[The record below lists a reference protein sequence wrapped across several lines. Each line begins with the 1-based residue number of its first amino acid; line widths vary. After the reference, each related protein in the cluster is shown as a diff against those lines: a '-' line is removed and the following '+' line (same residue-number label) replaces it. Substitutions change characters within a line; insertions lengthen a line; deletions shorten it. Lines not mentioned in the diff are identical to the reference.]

1 MIIAAPVSLHEET
14 FTVNRLDSPLGSALR
29 RVDWIAAAAVGL
41 LLLTGIGMAWL
52 NARSYGQELLT
63 PSSLFVRSLT
73 WAALS
78 IAVYTATTLVNW
90 RWVRTFAWPLY
101 AANILLLI
109 ITLIY
114 GVDSGGNNRAIAI
127 FGFAIQSSE
136 LSKILTLVA
145 ISTALTRVDRGS
157 GGLQDLVLAGAIVA
171 PPFLLVIA
179 QPDLGTALVL
189 IAALFGALYLSG
201 VATRWVA
208 ALASLGAATGALA
221 WVVVLA
227 DYQKERLLAFIDP
240 NADPAGPKYQLLR
253 SLEAIRGGG
262 LFGAGA
268 DGTSIL
274 TPLPVQESDFVFAA
288 LVRAFGA
295 LGGLFVILLLA
306 ILVGRLI
313 WHSWTSPDEFGVIF
327 AGGMATVVLFQT
339 FVNIGMNLGVAPITG
354 ITLPFVSYGGASAV
368 SLAFGL
374 ALVQSHRVHDGGSS
388 PLM

>member
-1 MIIAAPVSLHEET
+1 
-14 FTVNRLDSPLGSALR
+14 
-29 RVDWIAAAAVGL
+29 
-41 LLLTGIGMAWL
+41 MAWL

-63 PSSLFVRSLT
+63 PGSLLVRSLT
-73 WAALS
+73 WTVLS
-78 IAVYTATTLVNW
+78 IAVYVVTTLVNW

-101 AANILLLI
+101 AANILLLVV
-109 ITLIY
+109 TLIY

-127 FGFAIQSSE
+127 FGLAIQSSE

-145 ISTALTRVDRGS
+145 ISTALTRADRTG
-157 GGLQDLVLAGAIVA
+157 GGLQDLLMAGAIVA
-171 PPFLLVIA
+171 PPFLLVVA

-189 IAALFGALYLSG
+189 VAALFGALYLSG

-208 ALASLGAATGALA
+208 ALASLVAAAAALA

-253 SLEAIRGGG
+253 SLEAIKGGG

-268 DGTSIL
+268 DGTAIL

-295 LGGLFVILLLA
+295 VGGLFVITLLA
-306 ILVGRLI
+306 ILVGRLV
-313 WHSWTSPDEFGVIF
+313 WHAWTSPDEFGVIF
-327 AGGMATVVLFQT
+327 AGGMATIILFQT
-339 FVNIGMNLGVAPITG
+339 FVNVGMNLGVAPITG

-374 ALVQSHRVHDGGSS
+374 ALVQSLRVHDGGSS

>member
-1 MIIAAPVSLHEET
+1 M
-14 FTVNRLDSPLGSALR
+14 NRLDSPLGSALR
-29 RVDWIAAAAVGL
+29 RLDWVAASAVGL
-41 LLLTGIGMAWL
+41 LALTGLIMAWL

-63 PSSLFVRSLT
+63 PGSLLVRSLT
-73 WAALS
+73 WTVLS
-78 IAVYTATTLVNW
+78 IAVYVVTTLVNW

-101 AANILLLI
+101 AANILLLVV
-109 ITLIY
+109 TLIY

-127 FGFAIQSSE
+127 FGLAIQSSE

-145 ISTALTRVDRGS
+145 ISTALTRADRTG
-157 GGLQDLVLAGAIVA
+157 GGLQDLLMAGAIVA
-171 PPFLLVIA
+171 PPFLLVVA

-189 IAALFGALYLSG
+189 VAALFGALYLSG

-208 ALASLGAATGALA
+208 ALASLVAAGAALA

-253 SLEAIRGGG
+253 SLEAIKGGG

-268 DGTSIL
+268 DGTAIL

-295 LGGLFVILLLA
+295 VGGLFVITLLA
-306 ILVGRLI
+306 ILVGRLV
-313 WHSWTSPDEFGVIF
+313 WHAWTSPDEFGVIF
-327 AGGMATVVLFQT
+327 AGGMATIILFQT
-339 FVNIGMNLGVAPITG
+339 FVNVGMNLGVAPITG

-374 ALVQSHRVHDGGSS
+374 ALVQSLRVHDGGSS
-388 PLM
+388 PFM

>member
-1 MIIAAPVSLHEET
+1 M
-14 FTVNRLDSPLGSALR
+14 NRLDSPLNSALR
-29 RVDWIAAAAVGL
+29 RVDWIALSAVGL

-73 WAALS
+73 WAALA

-109 ITLIY
+109 ITLVY

-127 FGFAIQSSE
+127 FGLTIQSSE

-145 ISTALTRVDRGS
+145 ISTALTRADRES

-171 PPFLLVIA
+171 PPFLLVLV

-189 IAALFGALYLSG
+189 VAALFGALYLAG

-208 ALASLGAATGALA
+208 AFASLVALGAALA

-295 LGGLFVILLLA
+295 MGGLFVILLLA
-306 ILVGRLI
+306 ILVGRLV
-313 WHSWTSPDEFGVIF
+313 WHAWNSTDEFGVIF

>member
-1 MIIAAPVSLHEET
+1 M
-14 FTVNRLDSPLGSALR
+14 NRLDSPLGSALR
-29 RVDWIAAAAVGL
+29 RLDWVAASAVGL
-41 LLLTGIGMAWL
+41 LALTGLIMAWL

-63 PSSLFVRSLT
+63 PGSLLVRSLT
-73 WAALS
+73 WTVLS
-78 IAVYTATTLVNW
+78 IAVYVVTTLVNW

-109 ITLIY
+109 VTLIY

-127 FGFAIQSSE
+127 FGLAIQSSE

-145 ISTALTRVDRGS
+145 ISTALTRADRTG
-157 GGLQDLVLAGAIVA
+157 GGLQDLLMAGAIVA
-171 PPFLLVIA
+171 PPFLLVVA

-189 IAALFGALYLSG
+189 VAALFGALYLSG

-208 ALASLGAATGALA
+208 ALASLVAAGAALA

-253 SLEAIRGGG
+253 SLEAIKGGG

-268 DGTSIL
+268 DGTAIL

-295 LGGLFVILLLA
+295 VGGLFVITLLA
-306 ILVGRLI
+306 ILVGRLV
-313 WHSWTSPDEFGVIF
+313 WHAWTSPDEFGVIF
-327 AGGMATVVLFQT
+327 AGGMATIILFQT
-339 FVNIGMNLGVAPITG
+339 FVNVGMNLGVAPITG

-374 ALVQSHRVHDGGSS
+374 ALVQSLRVHDGGSS
-388 PLM
+388 PFV

>member
-1 MIIAAPVSLHEET
+1 M
-14 FTVNRLDSPLGSALR
+14 NRLDSPLGSALR

-41 LLLTGIGMAWL
+41 LALTGVGMAWL

-63 PSSLFVRSLT
+63 PSSLLVRSLT
-73 WAALS
+73 WTLLS
-78 IAVYTATTLVNW
+78 IAVYSVTTLVNW

-109 ITLIY
+109 VTLIY

-157 GGLQDLVLAGAIVA
+157 GGLQDLVMAGAIVA
-171 PPFLLVIA
+171 PPFLLVVA

-189 IAALFGALYLSG
+189 IAALFGALYLAG

-208 ALASLGAATGALA
+208 ALASLVAAGGAIAWAVALA
-221 WVVVLA
+221 E
-227 DYQKERLLAFIDP
+227 YQKERLLAFIDP

-253 SLEAIRGGG
+253 SLQAIRGGG

-268 DGTSIL
+268 DGTAIL

-295 LGGLFVILLLA
+295 VGGLFVIALLA
-306 ILVGRLI
+306 ILVGRLV

-327 AGGMATVVLFQT
+327 AGGMATVILFQT
-339 FVNIGMNLGVAPITG
+339 LVNIGMNLGVAPITG
-354 ITLPFVSYGGASAV
+354 ITLPFVSYGGASAI

>member
-1 MIIAAPVSLHEET
+1 
-14 FTVNRLDSPLGSALR
+14 VNRLDSPLGSALR
-29 RVDWIAAAAVGL
+29 RVDWIAASAIGL
-41 LLLTGIGMAWL
+41 LALTGLIMAWL
-52 NARSYGQELLT
+52 NARSYGQELFA
-63 PSSLFVRSLT
+63 PSSLLVRSLT
-73 WAALS
+73 WTLLS
-78 IAVYTATTLVNW
+78 IAVYSVTTLVNW

-109 ITLIY
+109 VTLIY

-127 FGFAIQSSE
+127 FGLAIQSSE

-145 ISTALTRVDRGS
+145 ISTALTRVDRAS
-157 GGLQDLVLAGAIVA
+157 GGLQDLVMAGAIVA
-171 PPFLLVIA
+171 PPFLLVVA

-189 IAALFGALYLSG
+189 IAALFGALYLAG

-208 ALASLGAATGALA
+208 ALASLVAAGGAIAWAVALA
-221 WVVVLA
+221 E
-227 DYQKERLLAFIDP
+227 YQKERLLAFIDP

-268 DGTSIL
+268 DGTATL

-288 LVRAFGA
+288 LVRASGA
-295 LGGLFVILLLA
+295 VGGLFVIVLLA
-306 ILVGRLI
+306 ILVGRLV
-313 WHSWTSPDEFGVIF
+313 WHAWNSPDEFGVIF
-327 AGGMATVVLFQT
+327 AGGMATIILFQT

>member
-1 MIIAAPVSLHEET
+1 
-14 FTVNRLDSPLGSALR
+14 VNRLDSPLGSALR
-29 RVDWIAAAAVGL
+29 RVDWIAASAIGL
-41 LLLTGIGMAWL
+41 LALTGLIMAWL
-52 NARSYGQELLT
+52 NARSYGQELFA
-63 PSSLFVRSLT
+63 PSSLLVRSLT
-73 WAALS
+73 WTLLS
-78 IAVYTATTLVNW
+78 IAVYSVTTLVNW

-109 ITLIY
+109 VTLIY

-127 FGFAIQSSE
+127 FGLAIQSSE

-145 ISTALTRVDRGS
+145 ISTALTRVDRAS
-157 GGLQDLVLAGAIVA
+157 GGLQDLVMAGAIVA
-171 PPFLLVIA
+171 PPFLLVVA

-189 IAALFGALYLSG
+189 IAALFGALYLAG

-208 ALASLGAATGALA
+208 ALASLVTAGGAIAWAVALA
-221 WVVVLA
+221 E
-227 DYQKERLLAFIDP
+227 YQKERLLAFIDP

-268 DGTSIL
+268 DGTATL

-295 LGGLFVILLLA
+295 VGGLFVIVLLA
-306 ILVGRLI
+306 ILVGRLV
-313 WHSWTSPDEFGVIF
+313 WHAWNSPDEFGVIF
-327 AGGMATVVLFQT
+327 AGGMATIILFQT

-374 ALVQSHRVHDGGSS
+374 AMVQSHRVHDGGSS

>member
-1 MIIAAPVSLHEET
+1 M
-14 FTVNRLDSPLGSALR
+14 NRLDSPLGSALR
-29 RVDWIAAAAVGL
+29 RVDWVSTSAVGL
-41 LLLTGIGMAWL
+41 LALTGLVMAWL

-63 PSSLFVRSLT
+63 PSSLLVRSFT
-73 WAALS
+73 WTVLAS
-78 IAVYTATTLVNW
+78 AVYAATTLVNW

-101 AANILLLI
+101 AGNILLLI
-109 ITLIY
+109 VTLVY
-114 GVDSGGNNRAIAI
+114 GVDSGGNNRAIAL
-127 FGFAIQSSE
+127 FGLTIQASE

-145 ISTALTRVDRGS
+145 ISTALTRVDRAS
-157 GGLQDLVLAGAIVA
+157 GGLQDLVLAGAIA
-171 PPFLLVIA
+171 TPPFLLVVA

-189 IAALFGALYLSG
+189 VAALFGALYLSG
-201 VATRWVA
+201 VATRWIA
-208 ALASLGAATGALA
+208 AMASLVAVGGGIA
-221 WVVVLA
+221 WVALLA
-227 DYQKERLLAFIDP
+227 EYQKERLLAFIDP

-268 DGTSIL
+268 DGTSAL

-295 LGGLFVILLLA
+295 VGGLVVILLLA
-306 ILVGRLI
+306 IVVGRLV
-313 WHSWTSPDEFGVIF
+313 WHAWNAPDEFGVIF
-327 AGGMATVVLFQT
+327 AGGMATVILFQT

>member
-1 MIIAAPVSLHEET
+1 
-14 FTVNRLDSPLGSALR
+14 VNRLDSPLGSALR
-29 RVDWIAAAAVGL
+29 RVDWIAASAIGL
-41 LLLTGIGMAWL
+41 LALTGLIMAWL
-52 NARSYGQELLT
+52 NARSYGQELFA
-63 PSSLFVRSLT
+63 PSSLLVRSLT
-73 WAALS
+73 WTLLS
-78 IAVYTATTLVNW
+78 IAVYSVTTLVNW

-109 ITLIY
+109 VTLIY

-127 FGFAIQSSE
+127 FGLAIQSSE

-145 ISTALTRVDRGS
+145 ISTALTRVDRAS
-157 GGLQDLVLAGAIVA
+157 GGLQDLVMAGAIVA
-171 PPFLLVIA
+171 PPFLLVVA

-189 IAALFGALYLSG
+189 IAALFGALYLAG

-208 ALASLGAATGALA
+208 ALASLVAAGGAIGWAVALA
-221 WVVVLA
+221 E
-227 DYQKERLLAFIDP
+227 YQKERLLAFIDP

-268 DGTSIL
+268 DGTATL

-295 LGGLFVILLLA
+295 VGGLFVIVLLA
-306 ILVGRLI
+306 ILVGRLV
-313 WHSWTSPDEFGVIF
+313 WHAWNSPDEFGVIF
-327 AGGMATVVLFQT
+327 AGGMATIILFQT

>member
-1 MIIAAPVSLHEET
+1 M
-14 FTVNRLDSPLGSALR
+14 NRLDSPLNSALR
-29 RVDWIAAAAVGL
+29 RVDWVAASAVGL
-41 LLLTGIGMAWL
+41 LALTGVIMAWL
-52 NARSYGQELLT
+52 NARSYGQELLS
-63 PSSLFVRSLT
+63 PGSLLVRSLSWT
-73 WAALS
+73 ILS
-78 IAVYTATTLVNW
+78 IAVYAVTTLVNW

-109 ITLIY
+109 VTLIY

-127 FGFAIQSSE
+127 FGLAIQSSE

-145 ISTALTRVDRGS
+145 ISTALTRADRTG

-171 PPFLLVIA
+171 PPFLLVVA

-189 IAALFGALYLSG
+189 VAALFGALYLSG

-208 ALASLGAATGALA
+208 ALASLVAAGAALA

-253 SLEAIRGGG
+253 SLEAIKGGG

-268 DGTSIL
+268 DGTAIL

-295 LGGLFVILLLA
+295 VGGIFVITLLA
-306 ILVGRLI
+306 ILVGRLV
-313 WHSWTSPDEFGVIF
+313 WHAWTSPDEFGVLF
-327 AGGMATVVLFQT
+327 AGGMATIILFQT
-339 FVNIGMNLGVAPITG
+339 FVNVGMNLGVAPITG

-374 ALVQSHRVHDGGSS
+374 ALVQSLRVHDGGSS
-388 PLM
+388 PRM

>member
-1 MIIAAPVSLHEET
+1 M
-14 FTVNRLDSPLGSALR
+14 NRLDSPLSSALR
-29 RVDWIAAAAVGL
+29 RVDWIALSAVGL

-109 ITLIY
+109 ITLVY

-127 FGFAIQSSE
+127 FGLAIQSSE

-145 ISTALTRVDRGS
+145 ISTALTRADRAS
-157 GGLQDLVLAGAIVA
+157 GGLQDLVLAGAIVV
-171 PPFLLVIA
+171 PPFLLVVA

-189 IAALFGALYLSG
+189 VAALFGALYLAG

-208 ALASLGAATGALA
+208 ALASLVALGGALA

-240 NADPAGPKYQLLR
+240 SADPAGPKYQLLR

-295 LGGLFVILLLA
+295 VGGLFVILLLA
-306 ILVGRLI
+306 ILVWRLV
-313 WHSWTSPDEFGVIF
+313 WHAWNSTDEFGVIF

>member
-1 MIIAAPVSLHEET
+1 M
-14 FTVNRLDSPLGSALR
+14 NRLDSPLGSALR
-29 RVDWIAAAAVGL
+29 RVDWIAVAAVAL
-41 LLLTGIGMAWL
+41 LALTGVGMAWL

-73 WAALS
+73 WVALS
-78 IAVYTATTLVNW
+78 TSVYAVTTLVNW

-109 ITLIY
+109 ITLVY
-114 GVDSGGNNRAIAI
+114 GVDSGGNNRAIAV
-127 FGFAIQSSE
+127 FGLAIQSSE

-145 ISTALTRVDRGS
+145 ISTALTRADRVS
-157 GGLQDLVLAGAIVA
+157 GGLRDLVLAGAIVA
-171 PPFLLVIA
+171 PPFVLVVA

-189 IAALFGALYLSG
+189 VAALFGALYLAG
-201 VATRWVA
+201 VATRWIA
-208 ALASLGAATGALA
+208 ALASLVAAGGALA

-253 SLEAIRGGG
+253 SLDAIRGGG

-295 LGGLFVILLLA
+295 MGGLFVILLLA
-306 ILVGRLI
+306 ILVGRLV
-313 WHSWTSPDEFGVIF
+313 WHAWTSTDEFGVIF
-327 AGGMATVVLFQT
+327 AGGMATVILFQT

>member
-1 MIIAAPVSLHEET
+1 M
-14 FTVNRLDSPLGSALR
+14 NRLDSPLGSALR
-29 RVDWIAAAAVGL
+29 RLDWVAASAVGL
-41 LLLTGIGMAWL
+41 LALTGLIMAWL

-63 PSSLFVRSLT
+63 PGSLLVRSLT
-73 WAALS
+73 WTVLS
-78 IAVYTATTLVNW
+78 IAVYVVTTLMNW

-101 AANILLLI
+101 AANILLLVV
-109 ITLIY
+109 TLIY

-127 FGFAIQSSE
+127 FGLAIQSSE

-145 ISTALTRVDRGS
+145 ISTALTRADRTG
-157 GGLQDLVLAGAIVA
+157 GGLQDLLMAGAIVA
-171 PPFLLVIA
+171 PPFLLVVA

-189 IAALFGALYLSG
+189 VAALFGALYLSG

-208 ALASLGAATGALA
+208 ALASLVAAGAALA

-253 SLEAIRGGG
+253 SLEAIKGGG

-268 DGTSIL
+268 DGTAIL

-295 LGGLFVILLLA
+295 VGGLFVITLLA
-306 ILVGRLI
+306 ILVGRLV
-313 WHSWTSPDEFGVIF
+313 WHAWTSPDEFGVTF
-327 AGGMATVVLFQT
+327 AGGMATIILFQT
-339 FVNIGMNLGVAPITG
+339 FVNVGMNLGVAPITG

-374 ALVQSHRVHDGGSS
+374 ALVQSLRVHDGGSS
-388 PLM
+388 PFM

>member
-1 MIIAAPVSLHEET
+1 M
-14 FTVNRLDSPLGSALR
+14 NRLDSPLGSALR
-29 RVDWIAAAAVGL
+29 RVDWISAAAVGL
-41 LLLTGIGMAWL
+41 LALTGVGMAWL

-63 PSSLFVRSLT
+63 PSSLLVRSLT
-73 WAALS
+73 WSLLS
-78 IAVYTATTLVNW
+78 IAVYSVTTLVNW

-109 ITLIY
+109 ITLVY

-127 FGFAIQSSE
+127 FGLAIQSSE

-145 ISTALTRVDRGS
+145 ISTALTRVDRA
-157 GGLQDLVLAGAIVA
+157 GGGPQDLLLAGAIVA
-171 PPFLLVIA
+171 PPFLLVVA

-189 IAALFGALYLSG
+189 VAALFGALYLAG
-201 VATRWVA
+201 VATRWIA
-208 ALASLGAATGALA
+208 ALASLAALSGALA
-221 WVVVLA
+221 WVIVLA

-268 DGTSIL
+268 DGTAAL

-295 LGGLFVILLLA
+295 VGGLFVIVLLA
-306 ILVGRLI
+306 ILVGRLV
-313 WHSWTSPDEFGVIF
+313 WHAWNSPDEFGVIF

-388 PLM
+388 PIM

>member
-1 MIIAAPVSLHEET
+1 M
-14 FTVNRLDSPLGSALR
+14 NRLDSPLGSALR
-29 RVDWIAAAAVGL
+29 RVDWVAAAAVGL
-41 LLLTGIGMAWL
+41 LALTGVGMAWL

-63 PSSLFVRSLT
+63 PSSLLVRSLT
-73 WAALS
+73 WTLLS
-78 IAVYTATTLVNW
+78 LVVYSVTTLVNW

-109 ITLIY
+109 VTLVY

-127 FGFAIQSSE
+127 FGLAIQASE

-145 ISTALTRVDRGS
+145 ISTALTRVDRTS
-157 GGLQDLVLAGAIVA
+157 GGVQDLVMAGAIVA
-171 PPFLLVIA
+171 PPFLLVVA

-189 IAALFGALYLSG
+189 VAALFGALYLAG

-208 ALASLGAATGALA
+208 ALASLAAIGGALA

-240 NADPAGPKYQLLR
+240 RADPAGPKYQLLR
-253 SLEAIRGGG
+253 SLEAIKGGG

-268 DGTSIL
+268 DGTAAL

-295 LGGLFVILLLA
+295 IGGLFVIVLLT
-306 ILVGRLI
+306 ILVGRLL
-313 WHSWTSPDEFGVIF
+313 WHAWTSPDEFGVIF

>member
-1 MIIAAPVSLHEET
+1 M
-14 FTVNRLDSPLGSALR
+14 NRLDSPLSSALR
-29 RVDWIAAAAVGL
+29 RVDWIAAASVGL
-41 LLLTGIGMAWL
+41 LALTGIGMAWL

-63 PSSLFVRSLT
+63 PNSLLVRSLT
-73 WAALS
+73 WTLLS
-78 IAVYTATTLVNW
+78 IAVYTVTTLVNW

-109 ITLIY
+109 VTLIY

-127 FGFAIQSSE
+127 FGLAIQSSE

-145 ISTALTRVDRGS
+145 ISTALTRADRAS
-157 GGLQDLVLAGAIVA
+157 GGLQDLLLAGAIVA
-171 PPFLLVIA
+171 PPFFLVVA

-189 IAALFGALYLSG
+189 VAALFGALYLSG
-201 VATRWVA
+201 VATRWIA
-208 ALASLGAATGALA
+208 ALASLVATSGALA

-268 DGTSIL
+268 DGTAIL

-295 LGGLFVILLLA
+295 VGGLFVIALLA
-306 ILVGRLI
+306 ILVGRLV
-313 WHSWTSPDEFGVIF
+313 WHAWTSPDEFGVIF
-327 AGGMATVVLFQT
+327 AGGMATVVLSQT
-339 FVNIGMNLGVAPITG
+339 LVNSGMNLGVAPITG
-354 ITLPFVSYGGASAV
+354 ITLPFVSYGGASAI

-388 PLM
+388 PIM

>member
-1 MIIAAPVSLHEET
+1 M
-14 FTVNRLDSPLGSALR
+14 NRLDSPLSSALR
-29 RVDWIAAAAVGL
+29 RVDWIAASAIGL
-41 LLLTGIGMAWL
+41 LALTGIIMAWL

-63 PSSLFVRSLT
+63 PSSLLIRSLT
-73 WAALS
+73 WTALS
-78 IAVYTATTLVNW
+78 IAIYSVTTLVNW

-101 AANILLLI
+101 AANILLLV

-127 FGFAIQSSE
+127 FGLAIQASE

-145 ISTALTRVDRGS
+145 ISTALTRVDRAS
-157 GGLQDLVLAGAIVA
+157 SGLQDLTLAGAIVA
-171 PPFLLVIA
+171 PPFLLVVA

-189 IAALFGALYLSG
+189 IAALFGALYLAG
-201 VATRWVA
+201 VATRWIAALGSLVA
-208 ALASLGAATGALA
+208 AGGALA
-221 WVVVLA
+221 WIVVLA
-227 DYQKERLLAFIDP
+227 EYQKERLLAFIDP
-240 NADPAGPKYQLLR
+240 NSDPAGPKYQLLR
-253 SLEAIRGGG
+253 SIEAIRGGG

-268 DGTSIL
+268 DGTSTL

-295 LGGLFVILLLA
+295 VGGLFVIVLLA
-306 ILVGRLI
+306 ILVGRLV
-313 WHSWTSPDEFGVIF
+313 WHAWTSPDEFGVIF
-327 AGGMATVVLFQT
+327 AGGMATVILFQT

>member
-1 MIIAAPVSLHEET
+1 M
-14 FTVNRLDSPLGSALR
+14 NRLDSPLGSALR
-29 RVDWIAAAAVGL
+29 RVDWIAAASVGL
-41 LLLTGIGMAWL
+41 LALTGIGMAWL

-63 PSSLFVRSLT
+63 PSSLLVRSLT
-73 WAALS
+73 WTLLS
-78 IAVYTATTLVNW
+78 IAVYSVTTLVNW

-109 ITLIY
+109 VTLIY

-127 FGFAIQSSE
+127 FGLAIQSSE

-145 ISTALTRVDRGS
+145 ISTALTRADRAS
-157 GGLQDLVLAGAIVA
+157 GGLQDLLLAGAIAA
-171 PPFLLVIA
+171 PSFLLVVA

-189 IAALFGALYLSG
+189 VAALFGALYLSG
-201 VATRWVA
+201 VATRWIA
-208 ALASLGAATGALA
+208 ALASLVAISGALA

-268 DGTSIL
+268 DGTAIL

-295 LGGLFVILLLA
+295 VGGLFVIALLA
-306 ILVGRLI
+306 ILVGRLV
-313 WHSWTSPDEFGVIF
+313 WHAWTSPDEFGVIF
-327 AGGMATVVLFQT
+327 AGGMATVVLSQT
-339 FVNIGMNLGVAPITG
+339 LVNIGMNLGVAPITG
-354 ITLPFVSYGGASAV
+354 ITLPFVSYGGASAI

-388 PLM
+388 PIM

>member
-1 MIIAAPVSLHEET
+1 M
-14 FTVNRLDSPLGSALR
+14 NRLDSPLGSALR
-29 RVDWIAAAAVGL
+29 RVDWIAAVAVAL
-41 LLLTGIGMAWL
+41 LALVGVVMAWL
-52 NARSYGQELLT
+52 NARSYGQELLS
-63 PSSLFVRSLT
+63 PSSLLVRSLT
-73 WAALS
+73 WTLLA
-78 IAVYTATTLVNW
+78 IAVYAITTLVNW

-101 AANILLLI
+101 GANILLLI

-127 FGFAIQSSE
+127 FGLAIQSSE

-145 ISTALTRVDRGS
+145 ISTALTRADRGS
-157 GGLQDLVLAGAIVA
+157 GGLQDLVTAGTIVV
-171 PPFLLVIA
+171 PPFLLVVA
-179 QPDLGTALVL
+179 QPDLGTSLVL
-189 IAALFGALYLSG
+189 VAALFGALYLAG

-208 ALASLGAATGALA
+208 ALASLVSVGALLA
-221 WVVVLA
+221 WIVVLA

-295 LGGLFVILLLA
+295 VGGLVVIVLLA
-306 ILVGRLI
+306 ILVGRLV
-313 WHSWTSPDEFGVIF
+313 WHSWNSTDEFGVIF
-327 AGGMATVVLFQT
+327 AGGMATVIIFQA

-374 ALVQSHRVHDGGSS
+374 ALVQSHRVHDGGAS

>member
-1 MIIAAPVSLHEET
+1 MAKKFEMIVKY
-14 FTVNRLDSPLGSALR
+14 F
-29 RVDWIAAAAVGL
+29 
-41 LLLTGIGMAWL
+41 
-52 NARSYGQELLT
+52 
-63 PSSLFVRSLT
+63 F
-73 WAALS
+73 
-78 IAVYTATTLVNW
+78 
-90 RWVRTFAWPLY
+90 
-101 AANILLLI
+101 
-109 ITLIY
+109 
-114 GVDSGGNNRAIAI
+114 
-127 FGFAIQSSE
+127 
-136 LSKILTLVA
+136 
-145 ISTALTRVDRGS
+145 
-157 GGLQDLVLAGAIVA
+157 
-171 PPFLLVIA
+171 
-179 QPDLGTALVL
+179 
-189 IAALFGALYLSG
+189 
-201 VATRWVA
+201 
-208 ALASLGAATGALA
+208 
-221 WVVVLA
+221 
-227 DYQKERLLAFIDP
+227 AFIDP

-295 LGGLFVILLLA
+295 VGGRFVILLLA
-306 ILVGRLI
+306 ILVGRLV

-327 AGGMATVVLFQT
+327 AGGMATVILFQT

>member
-1 MIIAAPVSLHEET
+1 M
-14 FTVNRLDSPLGSALR
+14 NRLDSPLNSALR
-29 RVDWIAAAAVGL
+29 RVDWLAAGAVGL
-41 LLLTGIGMAWL
+41 LAIIGVGMAWL

-63 PSSLFVRSLT
+63 PSSLLVRSIT
-73 WAALS
+73 WTALS
-78 IAVYTATTLVNW
+78 VAVYSVTTLVNW

-101 AANILLLI
+101 GANILLLV

-114 GVDSGGNNRAIAI
+114 GVNSGGNSRAIAI
-127 FGFAIQSSE
+127 FGLVIQSSE

-145 ISTALTRVDRGS
+145 ISTALTRVDRSS
-157 GGLQDLVLAGAIVA
+157 GGLQDLLLAGAIVA
-171 PPFLLVIA
+171 PPFLLVVA

-189 IAALFGALYLSG
+189 VAALFGALYLAG

-208 ALASLGAATGALA
+208 ALVSLVAVGAAIA
-221 WVVVLA
+221 WVLVLA

-262 LFGAGA
+262 LFGSGV
-268 DGTSIL
+268 DGTASL

-295 LGGLFVILLLA
+295 VGGLLVILLLA
-306 ILVGRLI
+306 LLVGRLV
-313 WHSWTSPDEFGVIF
+313 WHAWTSSDEFGVIF
-327 AGGMATVVLFQT
+327 AGGMATVIIFQT
-339 FVNIGMNLGVAPITG
+339 FVNVGMNLGVAPITG

>member
-1 MIIAAPVSLHEET
+1 M
-14 FTVNRLDSPLGSALR
+14 NRLDSPLNSVLR
-29 RVDWIAAAAVGL
+29 RVDWLAAAAVGL
-41 LLLTGIGMAWL
+41 LAIIGVGMAWL
-52 NARSYGQELLT
+52 NARSYGQDLLA
-63 PSSLFVRSLT
+63 PSSLLMRSLAWT
-73 WAALS
+73 LLAL
-78 IAVYTATTLVNW
+78 AVYSVTTLVNW

-114 GVDSGGNNRAIAI
+114 GVNSGGNSRAIAV
-127 FGFAIQSSE
+127 FGLAIQSSE

-145 ISTALTRVDRGS
+145 ISTALTRADRAS
-157 GGLQDLVLAGAIVA
+157 GGLQDLILAGAIVA
-171 PPFLLVIA
+171 PPFFLVVA

-189 IAALFGALYLSG
+189 VAALFGALYLAG

-208 ALASLGAATGALA
+208 ALASLGGICGALA
-221 WVVVLA
+221 WIVVLA

-240 NADPAGPKYQLLR
+240 NADPAGPKYQLLQ
-253 SLEAIRGGG
+253 SLAAIKGGG

-268 DGTSIL
+268 DGTATL

-295 LGGLFVILLLA
+295 VGGLLVIALLA
-306 ILVGRLI
+306 ILVGRLV
-313 WHSWTSPDEFGVIF
+313 WHAWTSPDEFGVIF

-339 FVNIGMNLGVAPITG
+339 LVNIGMNLGMAPITG

>member
-1 MIIAAPVSLHEET
+1 
-14 FTVNRLDSPLGSALR
+14 
-29 RVDWIAAAAVGL
+29 VDWIAAAAVGL
-41 LLLTGIGMAWL
+41 LALAGLGMAWL
-52 NARSYGQELLT
+52 NARSYGQELFT
-63 PSSLFVRSLT
+63 PSSLLVRSLT
-73 WAALS
+73 WTLLS
-78 IAVYTATTLVNW
+78 IAVYSVTTLVNW

-109 ITLIY
+109 VTLIY

-127 FGFAIQSSE
+127 FGLAIQASE

-145 ISTALTRVDRGS
+145 ISTALTRADRGS
-157 GGLQDLVLAGAIVA
+157 GGLQDLLWAGAIVV
-171 PPFLLVIA
+171 PPFLLVVA

-189 IAALFGALYLSG
+189 VAALFGALYLAG

-208 ALASLGAATGALA
+208 ALASLVAAAGALA

-268 DGTSIL
+268 DGTAVL

-295 LGGLFVILLLA
+295 VGGLFVIALLA
-306 ILVGRLI
+306 ILVGRLV
-313 WHSWTSPDEFGVIF
+313 WHAWTSPDEFGVIF

-354 ITLPFVSYGGASAV
+354 IPLPFVSYGGASAI

>member
-1 MIIAAPVSLHEET
+1 M
-14 FTVNRLDSPLGSALR
+14 NRLDSPLSSALR
-29 RVDWIAAAAVGL
+29 RVDWIAAASVGL
-41 LLLTGIGMAWL
+41 LALTGIGMAWL

-63 PSSLFVRSLT
+63 PNSLLVRSLT
-73 WAALS
+73 WTLLS
-78 IAVYTATTLVNW
+78 IAVYTVTTLVNW

-109 ITLIY
+109 VTLIY

-127 FGFAIQSSE
+127 FGLAIQSSE

-145 ISTALTRVDRGS
+145 ISTALTRADRAS
-157 GGLQDLVLAGAIVA
+157 GGLQDLLLAGAIVA
-171 PPFLLVIA
+171 PPFFLVVA

-189 IAALFGALYLSG
+189 VAALFGALYLSG
-201 VATRWVA
+201 VATRWIA
-208 ALASLGAATGALA
+208 ALASLVATSGALA

-268 DGTSIL
+268 DGTAIL

-295 LGGLFVILLLA
+295 VGGLFVIALLA
-306 ILVGRLI
+306 ILVGRLV
-313 WHSWTSPDEFGVIF
+313 WHAWTSPDEFGVIF
-327 AGGMATVVLFQT
+327 AGGMATVVLSQT
-339 FVNIGMNLGVAPITG
+339 LVNIGMNLGVAPITG
-354 ITLPFVSYGGASAV
+354 ITLPFVSYGGASAI

-388 PLM
+388 PIM

>member
-1 MIIAAPVSLHEET
+1 
-14 FTVNRLDSPLGSALR
+14 VNRLDSPLSSALR
-29 RVDWIAAAAVGL
+29 RVDWLAAGAVGL
-41 LLLTGIGMAWL
+41 LAIIGVGMAWL

-63 PSSLFVRSLT
+63 PSSLLVRSIT
-73 WAALS
+73 WTALS
-78 IAVYTATTLVNW
+78 VAVYSVTTLVNW

-101 AANILLLI
+101 GANILLLV

-114 GVDSGGNNRAIAI
+114 GVNSGGNSRAISI
-127 FGFAIQSSE
+127 FGLVIQSSE

-145 ISTALTRVDRGS
+145 ISTALTRVDRSS
-157 GGLQDLVLAGAIVA
+157 GGLQDLLLAGAIVA
-171 PPFLLVIA
+171 PPFLLVVA

-189 IAALFGALYLSG
+189 VAALFGALYLAG

-208 ALASLGAATGALA
+208 ALVSLVAVGAAIA
-221 WVVVLA
+221 WVLVLA

-262 LFGAGA
+262 LFGSGV
-268 DGTSIL
+268 DGTASL

-295 LGGLFVILLLA
+295 VGGLLVILLLA
-306 ILVGRLI
+306 LLVGRLV
-313 WHSWTSPDEFGVIF
+313 WHAWTSSDEFGVIF
-327 AGGMATVVLFQT
+327 AGGMATVIIFQT
-339 FVNIGMNLGVAPITG
+339 FVNVGMNLGVAPITG

>member
-1 MIIAAPVSLHEET
+1 
-14 FTVNRLDSPLGSALR
+14 
-29 RVDWIAAAAVGL
+29 
-41 LLLTGIGMAWL
+41 MAWL
-52 NARSYGQELLT
+52 NARSYEQELLT
-63 PSSLFVRSLT
+63 PGSLLVRSLT
-73 WAALS
+73 WTVLS
-78 IAVYTATTLVNW
+78 IAVYVVTTLVNW

-101 AANILLLI
+101 AANILLLVV
-109 ITLIY
+109 TLIY

-127 FGFAIQSSE
+127 FGLAIQSSE

-145 ISTALTRVDRGS
+145 ISTALTRADRTG
-157 GGLQDLVLAGAIVA
+157 GGLQDLLMAGAIVA
-171 PPFLLVIA
+171 PPFLLVVA

-189 IAALFGALYLSG
+189 VAALFGALYLSG

-208 ALASLGAATGALA
+208 ALASLVAAGAALA

-253 SLEAIRGGG
+253 SLEAIKGGG

-268 DGTSIL
+268 DGTAIL

-295 LGGLFVILLLA
+295 VGGLFVITLLA
-306 ILVGRLI
+306 ILVGRLV
-313 WHSWTSPDEFGVIF
+313 WHAWTSPDEFGVIF
-327 AGGMATVVLFQT
+327 AGGMATIILFQT
-339 FVNIGMNLGVAPITG
+339 FVNVGMNLGVAPITG

-374 ALVQSHRVHDGGSS
+374 ALVQSLRVHDGGSS
-388 PLM
+388 PFM

>member
-1 MIIAAPVSLHEET
+1 M
-14 FTVNRLDSPLGSALR
+14 NRLDSPLGSALR
-29 RVDWIAAAAVGL
+29 RVDWIAASAVGL
-41 LLLTGIGMAWL
+41 LALTGIIMAWL

-63 PSSLFVRSLT
+63 PSSLLIRSLT
-73 WAALS
+73 WTALS
-78 IAVYTATTLVNW
+78 IAIYSVTTLVNW

-101 AANILLLI
+101 AANILLLVN
-109 ITLIY
+109 TLIY

-127 FGFAIQSSE
+127 FGLAIQASE

-145 ISTALTRVDRGS
+145 ISTALTRVDRAS
-157 GGLQDLVLAGAIVA
+157 SGLQDLTLAGAIVA
-171 PPFLLVIA
+171 PPFLLVVA

-189 IAALFGALYLSG
+189 IAALFGALYLAG
-201 VATRWVA
+201 VATRWIAALGSLVA
-208 ALASLGAATGALA
+208 AGGALA
-221 WVVVLA
+221 WIVVLA
-227 DYQKERLLAFIDP
+227 EYQKERLLAFIDP
-240 NADPAGPKYQLLR
+240 NSDPAGPKYQLLR
-253 SLEAIRGGG
+253 SIEAIRGGG

-268 DGTSIL
+268 DGTSTL

-295 LGGLFVILLLA
+295 VGGLFVIVLLA
-306 ILVGRLI
+306 ILVGRLV
-313 WHSWTSPDEFGVIF
+313 WHAWTSPDEFGVIF
-327 AGGMATVVLFQT
+327 AGGMATVILFQT

>member
-1 MIIAAPVSLHEET
+1 M
-14 FTVNRLDSPLGSALR
+14 NRLDSPLGSALR
-29 RVDWIAAAAVGL
+29 RLDWVAASAVGL
-41 LLLTGIGMAWL
+41 LALTGLIMAWL

-63 PSSLFVRSLT
+63 PGSLLVRSLT
-73 WAALS
+73 WTVLS
-78 IAVYTATTLVNW
+78 IAVYVVTTLVNW

-101 AANILLLI
+101 AANILLLVV
-109 ITLIY
+109 TLIY

-127 FGFAIQSSE
+127 FGLAIQSSE

-145 ISTALTRVDRGS
+145 ISTALTRADRTG
-157 GGLQDLVLAGAIVA
+157 GGLQDLLMAGAIVA
-171 PPFLLVIA
+171 PPFLLVVA

-189 IAALFGALYLSG
+189 VAALFGALYLSG

-208 ALASLGAATGALA
+208 ALASLVAAAAALA

-253 SLEAIRGGG
+253 SLEAIKGGG

-268 DGTSIL
+268 DGTAIL

-295 LGGLFVILLLA
+295 VGGLFVITLLA
-306 ILVGRLI
+306 ILAGRLV
-313 WHSWTSPDEFGVIF
+313 WHAWTSPDEFGVIF
-327 AGGMATVVLFQT
+327 AGGMATIILFQT
-339 FVNIGMNLGVAPITG
+339 FVNVGMNLGVAPITG

-374 ALVQSHRVHDGGSS
+374 ALVQSLRVHDGGSS

>member
-1 MIIAAPVSLHEET
+1 M
-14 FTVNRLDSPLGSALR
+14 NRLDSPLGSALR
-29 RVDWIAAAAVGL
+29 RVDWIAVAAVGL
-41 LLLTGIGMAWL
+41 LALTGVGMAWL

-73 WAALS
+73 WVALS
-78 IAVYTATTLVNW
+78 AAVYTVTTLVNW

-109 ITLIY
+109 ITLVY
-114 GVDSGGNNRAIAI
+114 GVDSGGNSRAIAI
-127 FGFAIQSSE
+127 FGLSIQSSE
-136 LSKILTLVA
+136 LGKILTLVA
-145 ISTALTRVDRGS
+145 ISTALTRADRVG
-157 GGLQDLVLAGAIVA
+157 GGLQDLVLAGAIVV
-171 PPFLLVIA
+171 PPFLLVVA

-189 IAALFGALYLSG
+189 VAALFGALYLAG

-208 ALASLGAATGALA
+208 ALASLVAAGGALA

-253 SLEAIRGGG
+253 SLDAIRGGG

-295 LGGLFVILLLA
+295 VGGLFVILLLA

-313 WHSWTSPDEFGVIF
+313 WHAWTATDEFGVIF
-327 AGGMATVVLFQT
+327 AGGMATVILFQT
-339 FVNIGMNLGVAPITG
+339 FVNVGMNLGVAPITG

>member
-1 MIIAAPVSLHEET
+1 M
-14 FTVNRLDSPLGSALR
+14 NRLDSPLGSALR
-29 RVDWIAAAAVGL
+29 RVDWIAAASVGL
-41 LLLTGIGMAWL
+41 LALTGIGMAWL

-63 PSSLFVRSLT
+63 PNSLLVRSLAWT
-73 WAALS
+73 LLS
-78 IAVYTATTLVNW
+78 IAVYSVTMLVNW

-109 ITLIY
+109 VTLIY

-127 FGFAIQSSE
+127 FGLAIQSSE

-145 ISTALTRVDRGS
+145 ISTALTRADRAS
-157 GGLQDLVLAGAIVA
+157 GGLQDLLLAGAIVA
-171 PPFLLVIA
+171 PPFFLVVA

-189 IAALFGALYLSG
+189 VAALFGALYLSG
-201 VATRWVA
+201 VATRWIA
-208 ALASLGAATGALA
+208 ALASLVAISGALA

-240 NADPAGPKYQLLR
+240 RADPAGPKYQLLR
-253 SLEAIRGGG
+253 SLEAIKGGG

-268 DGTSIL
+268 DGTAAL

-295 LGGLFVILLLA
+295 IGGLFVIVLLA
-306 ILVGRLI
+306 ILVGRLL
-313 WHSWTSPDEFGVIF
+313 WHAWTSPDEFGVIF

>member
-1 MIIAAPVSLHEET
+1 M
-14 FTVNRLDSPLGSALR
+14 NRLDSPLGSALR
-29 RVDWIAAAAVGL
+29 RVDWIAAAAVAL
-41 LLLTGIGMAWL
+41 LALVGVVMAWL

-63 PSSLFVRSLT
+63 PSSLLVRSLT
-73 WAALS
+73 WTVLS
-78 IAVYTATTLVNW
+78 IAVYAVTTLVNW

-109 ITLIY
+109 VTLIY

-145 ISTALTRVDRGS
+145 ISTALTRADRGS
-157 GGLQDLVLAGAIVA
+157 GGLQDLVTAGAIVA
-171 PPFLLVIA
+171 PPFLLVVA
-179 QPDLGTALVL
+179 QPDLGTSLVL
-189 IAALFGALYLSG
+189 VAALFGALYLAG

-208 ALASLGAATGALA
+208 ALASAVSAGAILA
-221 WVVVLA
+221 WVVLLA
-227 DYQKERLLAFIDP
+227 EYQKERLLAFIDP

-253 SLEAIRGGG
+253 SLDAIRGGG

-295 LGGLFVILLLA
+295 VGGLVVIVLLA
-306 ILVGRLI
+306 ILVGRLV
-313 WHSWTSPDEFGVIF
+313 WYSWNSSDEFGVIF

>member
-1 MIIAAPVSLHEET
+1 
-14 FTVNRLDSPLGSALR
+14 
-29 RVDWIAAAAVGL
+29 
-41 LLLTGIGMAWL
+41 MAWL

-63 PSSLFVRSLT
+63 PSSLLVRSIT
-73 WAALS
+73 WTALS
-78 IAVYTATTLVNW
+78 VAVYSVTTLVNW

-101 AANILLLI
+101 GANILLLV

-114 GVDSGGNNRAIAI
+114 GVNSGGNSRAISI
-127 FGFAIQSSE
+127 FGLVIQSSE

-145 ISTALTRVDRGS
+145 ISTALTRVDRSS
-157 GGLQDLVLAGAIVA
+157 GGLQDLLLAGAIVA
-171 PPFLLVIA
+171 PPFLLVVA

-189 IAALFGALYLSG
+189 VAALFGALYLAG

-208 ALASLGAATGALA
+208 ALVSLVAVGAAIA
-221 WVVVLA
+221 WVLVLA

-262 LFGAGA
+262 LFGSGV
-268 DGTSIL
+268 DGTASL

-295 LGGLFVILLLA
+295 VGGLLVILLLA
-306 ILVGRLI
+306 LLVGRLV
-313 WHSWTSPDEFGVIF
+313 WHAWTSSDEFGVIF
-327 AGGMATVVLFQT
+327 AGGMATVIIFQT
-339 FVNIGMNLGVAPITG
+339 FVNVGMNLGVAPITG

>member
-1 MIIAAPVSLHEET
+1 M
-14 FTVNRLDSPLGSALR
+14 NRLDSPLNSVLR
-29 RVDWIAAAAVGL
+29 RVDWLAAAAVGL
-41 LLLTGIGMAWL
+41 LAIIGVGMAWL
-52 NARSYGQELLT
+52 NARSYGQDLLA
-63 PSSLFVRSLT
+63 PSSLLMRSLAWT
-73 WAALS
+73 LLAL
-78 IAVYTATTLVNW
+78 AVYSVTTLVNW

-114 GVDSGGNNRAIAI
+114 GVNSGGNSRAIAV
-127 FGFAIQSSE
+127 FGLAIQSSE

-145 ISTALTRVDRGS
+145 ISTALTRADRAS
-157 GGLQDLVLAGAIVA
+157 GGLQDLILAGAIVA
-171 PPFLLVIA
+171 PPFFLVVA

-189 IAALFGALYLSG
+189 VAALFGALYLAG

-208 ALASLGAATGALA
+208 ALASLGGIGGALA
-221 WVVVLA
+221 WIVVLA

-240 NADPAGPKYQLLR
+240 NADPAGPKYQLLQ
-253 SLEAIRGGG
+253 SLAAIKGGG

-268 DGTSIL
+268 DGTATL

-295 LGGLFVILLLA
+295 VGGLLVIALLA
-306 ILVGRLI
+306 ILVGRLV
-313 WHSWTSPDEFGVIF
+313 WHAWTSPDEFGVIF

-339 FVNIGMNLGVAPITG
+339 LVNIGMNLGMAPITG

>member
-1 MIIAAPVSLHEET
+1 
-14 FTVNRLDSPLGSALR
+14 VNRLDSPLGSALR
-29 RVDWIAAAAVGL
+29 RVDWIAASAVGL
-41 LLLTGIGMAWL
+41 LALTGLGMAWL

-63 PSSLFVRSLT
+63 PSSLLVRSLT
-73 WAALS
+73 WTFLS
-78 IAVYTATTLVNW
+78 GAVYSVTTLVNW

-101 AANILLLI
+101 IANILLLI
-109 ITLIY
+109 ITLVY

-127 FGFAIQSSE
+127 FGLAIQSSE

-145 ISTALTRVDRGS
+145 ISTALTRADRPSS
-157 GGLQDLVLAGAIVA
+157 GPQDLLLAGSVVA
-171 PPFLLVIA
+171 PPFLLVLA

-189 IAALFGALYLSG
+189 VAALFGALYLSG

-208 ALASLGAATGALA
+208 ALASLGAISGALA
-221 WVVVLA
+221 WTLALA

-268 DGTSIL
+268 DGTAAL

-295 LGGLFVILLLA
+295 VGGLFVILLLA
-306 ILVGRLI
+306 ILVGRLV
-313 WHSWTSPDEFGVIF
+313 WHAWTSPDEFGVIF
-327 AGGMATVVLFQT
+327 AGGMATIVLFQT

>member
-1 MIIAAPVSLHEET
+1 M
-14 FTVNRLDSPLGSALR
+14 NRLDSPLGSALR
-29 RVDWIAAAAVGL
+29 RVDWIAAAAVAL
-41 LLLTGIGMAWL
+41 LALVGVVMAWL

-63 PSSLFVRSLT
+63 PSSLLVRSLT
-73 WAALS
+73 WTVLS
-78 IAVYTATTLVNW
+78 IAVYAVTTLVNW

-109 ITLIY
+109 VTLIY

-127 FGFAIQSSE
+127 FGLAIQSSE

-145 ISTALTRVDRGS
+145 ISTALTRADRGS
-157 GGLQDLVLAGAIVA
+157 GGLQDLVTAGTIVM
-171 PPFLLVIA
+171 PPFLLVVA
-179 QPDLGTALVL
+179 QPDLGTSLVL
-189 IAALFGALYLSG
+189 VAALFGALYLAG

-208 ALASLGAATGALA
+208 ALASVVSVGAILA

-253 SLEAIRGGG
+253 SLDAIRGGG

-295 LGGLFVILLLA
+295 VGGLVVIVLLA
-306 ILVGRLI
+306 ILVGRLV
-313 WHSWTSPDEFGVIF
+313 WHSWNSTDEFGVIF

>member
-1 MIIAAPVSLHEET
+1 M
-14 FTVNRLDSPLGSALR
+14 NRLDSPLSSALR
-29 RVDWIAAAAVGL
+29 RVDWIAAASVGL
-41 LLLTGIGMAWL
+41 LALTGIGMAWL
-52 NARSYGQELLT
+52 NARSYGQELLS
-63 PSSLFVRSLT
+63 PSSLLVRSLAWT
-73 WAALS
+73 LLS
-78 IAVYTATTLVNW
+78 IAVYCVTTLVNW

-109 ITLIY
+109 VTLIY

-127 FGFAIQSSE
+127 FGLAIQSSE

-145 ISTALTRVDRGS
+145 ISTALTRADRAS
-157 GGLQDLVLAGAIVA
+157 GGLQDLLLAGAIVA
-171 PPFLLVIA
+171 PPFFLVVA

-189 IAALFGALYLSG
+189 VAALFGALYLSG
-201 VATRWVA
+201 VATRWIA
-208 ALASLGAATGALA
+208 ALASLVATSGALA

-268 DGTSIL
+268 DGTAVL

-295 LGGLFVILLLA
+295 VGGLFVIALLA
-306 ILVGRLI
+306 ILVGRLV
-313 WHSWTSPDEFGVIF
+313 WHAWTSPDEFGVIF
-327 AGGMATVVLFQT
+327 AGGMATVVLSQT
-339 FVNIGMNLGVAPITG
+339 LVNIGMNLGVAPITG
-354 ITLPFVSYGGASAV
+354 ITLPFVSYGGASAI

-388 PLM
+388 PIM

>member
-1 MIIAAPVSLHEET
+1 M
-14 FTVNRLDSPLGSALR
+14 NRLDSPLGSALR
-29 RVDWIAAAAVGL
+29 RVDWIAAASVGL
-41 LLLTGIGMAWL
+41 LAVTGIGMAWL
-52 NARSYGQELLT
+52 NARSYGQELLS
-63 PSSLFVRSLT
+63 PSSLLVRSLAWT
-73 WAALS
+73 LLS
-78 IAVYTATTLVNW
+78 IAVYTVTMLVNW

-109 ITLIY
+109 VTLIY

-127 FGFAIQSSE
+127 FGLAIQSSE

-145 ISTALTRVDRGS
+145 ISTALTRADRAS
-157 GGLQDLVLAGAIVA
+157 GGLQDLLLAGAIVA
-171 PPFLLVIA
+171 PPFLLVVA

-189 IAALFGALYLSG
+189 VAALFGALYLSG
-201 VATRWVA
+201 VATRWIA
-208 ALASLGAATGALA
+208 ALASLVAISGALA

-268 DGTSIL
+268 DGTAIL

-295 LGGLFVILLLA
+295 VGGLFVIALLA
-306 ILVGRLI
+306 ILVGRLV
-313 WHSWTSPDEFGVIF
+313 WHAWTSPDEFGVIF
-327 AGGMATVVLFQT
+327 AGGMATVVLSQT
-339 FVNIGMNLGVAPITG
+339 LVNIGMNLGVAPITG
-354 ITLPFVSYGGASAV
+354 ITLPFVSYGGASAI

-388 PLM
+388 PIM

>member
-1 MIIAAPVSLHEET
+1 
-14 FTVNRLDSPLGSALR
+14 VNRLDSPLGSALR
-29 RVDWIAAAAVGL
+29 RIDWIAAAAVGL
-41 LLLTGIGMAWL
+41 LALTGLGMAWL

-63 PSSLFVRSLT
+63 PGSLLVRSLT
-73 WAALS
+73 WTLLS
-78 IAVYTATTLVNW
+78 IAVYTVTTLANW

-101 AANILLLI
+101 AANILFLI
-109 ITLIY
+109 ITLVY

-127 FGFAIQSSE
+127 FGLAIQASE

-145 ISTALTRVDRGS
+145 ISTALTRADRGA
-157 GGLQDLVLAGAIVA
+157 GGLQDLLIAGAIVA
-171 PPFLLVIA
+171 PPFLLVVA

-189 IAALFGALYLSG
+189 VGALFGALYLAG

-208 ALASLGAATGALA
+208 ALASLVAFAGALA

-268 DGTSIL
+268 DGTAIL
-274 TPLPVQESDFVFAA
+274 APLPVQESDFVFAA

-295 LGGLFVILLLA
+295 VGGLFVIALLA
-306 ILVGRLI
+306 ILVGRLV
-313 WHSWTSPDEFGVIF
+313 WHAWTSPDEFGVIF
-327 AGGMATVVLFQT
+327 AGGMATVILFQT
-339 FVNIGMNLGVAPITG
+339 FVNVGMNLGVAPITG
-354 ITLPFVSYGGASAV
+354 ITLPFVSYGGASAI

>member
-1 MIIAAPVSLHEET
+1 
-14 FTVNRLDSPLGSALR
+14 VNRLDSPLGSALR
-29 RVDWIAAAAVGL
+29 RLDWVAASAVGL
-41 LLLTGIGMAWL
+41 LALTGLIMAWL

-63 PSSLFVRSLT
+63 PGSLLVRSLT
-73 WAALS
+73 WTVLS
-78 IAVYTATTLVNW
+78 IAVYVVTTLVNW

-109 ITLIY
+109 VTLIY

-127 FGFAIQSSE
+127 FGLAIQSSE

-145 ISTALTRVDRGS
+145 ISTALTRADRTG
-157 GGLQDLVLAGAIVA
+157 GGLQDLLMAGAIVA
-171 PPFLLVIA
+171 PPFLLVVA

-189 IAALFGALYLSG
+189 VAALFGALYLSG

-208 ALASLGAATGALA
+208 ALASLVAAGAALA

-253 SLEAIRGGG
+253 SLEAIKGGG

-268 DGTSIL
+268 DGTAIL

-295 LGGLFVILLLA
+295 VGGLFVITLLA
-306 ILVGRLI
+306 ILVGRLV
-313 WHSWTSPDEFGVIF
+313 WHAWTSPDEFGVIF
-327 AGGMATVVLFQT
+327 AGGMATIILFQT
-339 FVNIGMNLGVAPITG
+339 FVNVGMNLGVAPITG

-374 ALVQSHRVHDGGSS
+374 ALVQSLRVHDGGSS
-388 PLM
+388 PFV

>member
-1 MIIAAPVSLHEET
+1 MT
-14 FTVNRLDSPLGSALR
+14 RLDSPLGSALR
-29 RVDWIAAAAVGL
+29 RVDWIAAASVGL
-41 LLLTGIGMAWL
+41 LALTGIGMAWL
-52 NARSYGQELLT
+52 NARSYGQELLS
-63 PSSLFVRSLT
+63 PSSLLVRSLAWT
-73 WAALS
+73 LLS
-78 IAVYTATTLVNW
+78 IAVYSVTTLVNW

-109 ITLIY
+109 VTLIY

-127 FGFAIQSSE
+127 FGLAIQSSE

-145 ISTALTRVDRGS
+145 ISTALTRADRAS
-157 GGLQDLVLAGAIVA
+157 GGPQDLLLAGAIVV
-171 PPFLLVIA
+171 PPFFLVVA

-189 IAALFGALYLSG
+189 VAALFGALYLSG
-201 VATRWVA
+201 VATRWIA
-208 ALASLGAATGALA
+208 ALASLVAISGALA

-268 DGTSIL
+268 DGTAIL

-295 LGGLFVILLLA
+295 VGGLFVIALLA
-306 ILVGRLI
+306 ILVGRLV
-313 WHSWTSPDEFGVIF
+313 WHAWTSPDEFGVIF
-327 AGGMATVVLFQT
+327 AGGMATVVLSQT
-339 FVNIGMNLGVAPITG
+339 LVNIGMNLGVAPITG
-354 ITLPFVSYGGASAV
+354 ITLPFVSYGGASAI

-388 PLM
+388 PIM